1 MNPHYKDPVIVF
13 GLVVPIVLVVV
24 TLGLGVHFRGKLETT
39 YESRRKHYQTF
50 KTVERERRL
59 LERKV

>member
-39 YESRRKHYQTF
+39 YAVSYTH
-50 KTVERERRL
+50 
-59 LERKV
+59 